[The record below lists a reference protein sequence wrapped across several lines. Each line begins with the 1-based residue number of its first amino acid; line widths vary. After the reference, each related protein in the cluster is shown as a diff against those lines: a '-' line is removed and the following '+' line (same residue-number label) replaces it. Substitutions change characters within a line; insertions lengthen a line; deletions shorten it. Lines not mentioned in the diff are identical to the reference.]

1 MFIQIPNISKIKAFT
16 LLEILV
22 ALVLSFFIV
31 GILYLTY
38 NMMGQQFR
46 SEYQKQLSSVVLL
59 KSGLEMDF
67 FKADSIIAEQKQIF
81 VFRQGKKSTYQFHED
96 AILRT
101 KNSKSDTIFVGKCL
115 TEFDMD
121 DKSDWV
127 RRLTLKI
134 EVESQEIQMAF
145 NKCYRPNQKLKQKE
159 VSFEY

>member
-1 MFIQIPNISKIKAFT
+1 MFIRISNISKTKAFT

-38 NMMGQQFR
+38 NMMGRQFR

-67 FKADSIIAEQKQIF
+67 FKADSIIAGQDQVF
-81 VFRQGKKSTYQFHED
+81 VFRQGKELVYQFHED
-96 AILRT
+96 AILRKT
-101 KNSKSDTIFVGKCL
+101 NSKNDTLFAGKCL
-115 TEFDMD
+115 TEFDID
-121 DKSDWV
+121 DKSNWV
-127 RRLTLKI
+127 SRLILKI
-134 EVESQEIQMAF
+134 EIENQEIQMAF
-145 NKCYRPNQKLKQKE
+145 NKYYRPNQKLKQKE

>member
-1 MFIQIPNISKIKAFT
+1 MFIRISNISKIKAFT

-22 ALVLSFFIV
+22 ALVLSFFII

-38 NMMGQQFR
+38 NMMGRQFR

-59 KSGLEMDF
+59 RSGLEMDF

-81 VFRQGKKSTYQFHED
+81 VFRQGKESIYQFHED

-101 KNSKSDTIFVGKCL
+101 KNSKSDTLFVGKCL
-115 TEFDMD
+115 TGFDMD
-121 DKSDWV
+121 DKSKWV
-127 RRLTLKI
+127 SRLTLKI
-134 EVESQEIQMAF
+134 EVESQDIQMAF

-159 VSFEY
+159 VRFEY